1 MTGDLAKKT
10 GLGPILLTVFLDLLG
25 FGLVIP
31 LLGFYAESFQAT
43 PSEVTALMA
52 VYSIAQ
58 LLAAPVWG
66 LISDR
71 VGRRPV
77 LLATILLG
85 SFGLAA
91 FARSTALWQLFLFRG
106 LHGLAAANIGTAQA
120 YVADVTRGADR
131 AKGMGLIGAAFGV
144 GFSLGPWL
152 GGELSSA
159 YGVAAPI
166 WLASGL
172 GLINFAWAVW
182 GLPESRGVSPSDDPT
197 RAERSIDPRVLVRGL
212 AHPVVGLCLALTFI
226 AVFAF
231 AMVES
236 TFQLVAEH
244 VWAMDPRGVGRL
256 FGVIG
261 LVGIVIQ
268 GGLIRRLVPRFGE
281 GRLVAVGYVLS
292 ATGLALMVA
301 SAAGPGVWV
310 GAAVM
315 ATGTSL
321 TNPSLMSL
329 LSRAT
334 SPDEQ
339 GAILGI
345 NQSFGALGR
354 ATAPL
359 LGGWMFEGV
368 SPRGPMALAAAMML
382 GAALLSVPATA
393 RAAAGLG
400 ESGG

>member
-1 MTGDLAKKT
+1 MTEDLAT
-10 GLGPILLTVFLDLLG
+10 RPGLGPILLTVFLDLLG

-31 LLGFYAESFQAT
+31 LLGFYAESFEAT

-85 SFGLAA
+85 AFGLAA
-91 FARSTALWQLFLFRG
+91 FAMSTALWQLFLFRG

-144 GFSLGPWL
+144 GFSLGPWV
-152 GGELSSA
+152 GGELSAA
-159 YGVAAPI
+159 YGVTAPI

-172 GLINFAWAVW
+172 GILNFAWALW
-182 GLPESRGVSPSDDPT
+182 GLPESRGAAATDDPT
-197 RAERSIDPRVLVRGL
+197 RAERSIDPRVWLRGL
-212 AHPVVGLCLALTFI
+212 GHPVVGLCLALTFI

-244 VWAMDPRGVGRL
+244 VWSMDARGVGRL

-261 LVGIVIQ
+261 LVGIVVQ

-281 GRLVAVGYVLS
+281 GRLVAVGYILS
-292 ATGLALMVA
+292 ATGLACMVA
-301 SAAGPGVWV
+301 SPAGAGVWL

-329 LSRAT
+329 ISRST

-339 GAILGI
+339 GAILGV

-359 LGGWMFEGV
+359 LGGWMFEV
-368 SPRGPMALAAAMML
+368 FSPRGPMGLAAVLMV

-393 RAAAGLG
+393 RAASGLRATEG
-400 ESGG
+400 